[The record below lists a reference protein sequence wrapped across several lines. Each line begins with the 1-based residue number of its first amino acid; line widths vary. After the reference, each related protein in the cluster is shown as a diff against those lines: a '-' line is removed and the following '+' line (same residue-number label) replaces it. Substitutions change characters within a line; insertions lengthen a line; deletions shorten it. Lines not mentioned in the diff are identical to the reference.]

1 MSEEH
6 APSLEEPPATR
17 VIANV
22 EEYFELES
30 CRAWCDDNNYHNVAL
45 QFPDHLLAYSPT
57 VYNALTTSTTHF
69 HILADTNYGACC
81 VDEVAAQRLSTQAII
96 HFGHSCNSKVL
107 SLPTLFIF
115 GKEPVDLD
123 NLVQSFKQTFT
134 QTDRVLVV
142 FDSVYYH
149 SRSHFISAVRCY
161 PNVTIR
167 KYSREQNTANSGDD
181 TTVDMSGNE
190 EYAIFY
196 VGTESLAL
204 TNCILS
210 NGSRKVWSYDP
221 SSKECRLESKSVN
234 KMLIKRFS
242 NIEKIKRCKI
252 IGILIGTLGIKN
264 FREVI
269 DRMKRVI
276 KAADKKFYIVSIG
289 KPNPPKLANFAEI
302 GAFVMVGC
310 PENSL
315 LDCTEFYQPIV
326 TPYELEIAC
335 VDRPW
340 EIDYISDCSSL
351 LDVKYIDIPS
361 HDTNSDG
368 MNDKAIEKFKSL
380 DIAVNY
386 LNDRTWSGLQQR
398 LGEDEPAVL
407 KQGQFGIAGFYED
420 EPEGDT
426 RVKS

>member
-1 MSEEH
+1 M
-6 APSLEEPPATR
+6 
-17 VIANV
+17 
-22 EEYFELES
+22 
-30 CRAWCDDNNYHNVAL
+30 
-45 QFPDHLLAYSPT
+45 
-57 VYNALTTSTTHF
+57 YNLLTTTTTNL
-69 HILADTNYGACC
+69 HILADTNYGSCC

-96 HFGHSCNSKVL
+96 HFGHSCNSRVL

-115 GKEPVDLD
+115 GKEPVEVDS
-123 NLVQSFKQTFT
+123 LVECYKQTYT
-134 QTDRVLVV
+134 AQDNVLVV
-142 FDSVYYH
+142 FEPVYYH
-149 SRSHFISAVRCY
+149 ASTRFNEDLLRCY
-161 PNVTIR
+161 PNICVR
-167 KYSREQNTANSGDD
+167 KYCREQNTSNSGDD
-181 TTVDMSGNE
+181 STEDMSGDG
-190 EYAIFY
+190 EYSVFY

-204 TNCILS
+204 TNCILN

-221 SSKECRLESKSVN
+221 TSKECRLESRSVN

-242 NIEKIKRCKI
+242 NIEKIKSCKI
-252 IGILIGTLGIKN
+252 IGILIGTLGIKS

-269 DRMKRVI
+269 DRMKQVI

-315 LDCTEFYQPIV
+315 LDCKEFYQPIV

-340 EIDYISDCSSL
+340 EIDYISDCSTL
-351 LDVKYIDIPS
+351 LDSNYIDIPS
-361 HDTNSDG
+361 ADINPDNI
-368 MNDKAIEKFKSL
+368 NDKAIEKFRSL

-420 EPEGDT
+420 EPEGDS
-426 RVKS
+426 RLKN

>member
-1 MSEEH
+1 MEEE
-6 APSLEEPPATR
+6 LATHT
-17 VIANV
+17 IEDV
-22 EEYFELES
+22 EDYLELES
-30 CRAWCDDNNYHNVAL
+30 CMKWCEDNNFRNVAL
-45 QFPDHLLAYSPT
+45 QFPDHLLAYST
-57 VYNALTTSTTHF
+57 RVYEALTTPTIRT
-69 HILADTNYGACC
+69 HILADTNYGSCC

-96 HFGHSCNSKVL
+96 HFGHSCNSRVL

-115 GKEPVDLD
+115 GKEPVDVED
-123 NLVQSFKQTFT
+123 MVRCYKQTFT
-134 QTDRVLVV
+134 QTDSVLVV
-142 FDSVYYH
+142 FDPVYYH
-149 SRSHFISAVRCY
+149 ARGKFNQELRCY
-161 PNVTIR
+161 PNIR
-167 KYSREQNTANSGDD
+167 VKKYCREQNTSNSGDD
-181 TTVDMSGNE
+181 STSDMSTEE
-190 EYAIFY
+190 EYSIFY

-204 TNCILS
+204 TNCILT
-210 NGSRKVWSYDP
+210 NGSRKMWSYDP
-221 SSKECRLESKSVN
+221 TTKECRLESKSVN

-242 NIEKIKRCKI
+242 NIEKIKSCKI

-269 DRMKRVI
+269 DRMKQVI

-315 LDCTEFYQPIV
+315 LDCSEFYQPIV

-340 EIDYISDCSSL
+340 EIDYISDCSTL
-351 LDVKYIDIPS
+351 LDNNYIDIPS
-361 HDTNSDG
+361 HDISSDNI
-368 MNDKAIEKFKSL
+368 NDKAVEKFRSL

-398 LGEDEPAVL
+398 LGEDKPAVL

-420 EPEGDT
+420 EPDGDS
-426 RVKS
+426 RMKG